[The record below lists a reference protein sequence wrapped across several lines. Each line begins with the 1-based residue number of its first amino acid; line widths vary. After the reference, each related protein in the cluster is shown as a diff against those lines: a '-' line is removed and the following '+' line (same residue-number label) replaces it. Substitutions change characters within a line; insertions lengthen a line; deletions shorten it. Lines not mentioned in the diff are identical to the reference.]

1 MPFAELGE
9 VTVFFTDDGQAGG
22 AAPLLLVHGWGADSH
37 EWAWHIPALAAT
49 RRVIAP
55 DLRGHGYS
63 STPPGGYSPQHFAA
77 DLTLL
82 LDHLG
87 TGPVVAVGHSMGAQ
101 IASILAV
108 EHPER
113 IVALVAV
120 DPGYGIAPELA
131 AAFPAMIESL
141 RGRDTHAAAVRMDSW
156 SYTATTPPLI
166 RTWHTRRLLGAH
178 PHVLADSFAA
188 MFTGPGQIGVRPASD
203 AYLARRK
210 CPVLTLRADP
220 AAAQWEQGLL
230 GHPCSQVI
238 TWPGC
243 GHRLHEE
250 RPDEFVLTMQ
260 RWLRSIDRGDR
271 ETT

>member
-1 MPFAELGE
+1 MPFAELGDI
-9 VTVFFTDDGQAGG
+9 TVFYTDDGQAGG
-22 AAPLLLVHGWGADSH
+22 VAPLLLVHGWGADSH
-37 EWAWHIPALAAT
+37 EWAWHIPALAAA

-63 STPPGGYSPQHFAA
+63 SVPPQGYSPHRFAA
-77 DLTLL
+77 DLALL
-82 LDHLG
+82 LDHLD

-113 IVALVAV
+113 IEALVAV
-120 DPGYGIAPELA
+120 DPAYGIAPEVA
-131 AAFPAMIESL
+131 ASFPAMIESL
-141 RGRDTHAAAVRMDSW
+141 RGGDARAAAVRIDSW
-156 SYTATTPPLI
+156 SYTPATPPVI
-166 RTWHTRRLLGAH
+166 KAWHTRRLLAAH
-178 PHVLADSFAA
+178 PHVLAESFAA

-220 AAAQWEQGLL
+220 AAAEWEQSLP
-230 GHPCSQVI
+230 GHPGCKVI
-238 TWPGC
+238 AWPGS

-250 RPDEFVLTMQ
+250 RPGEFVLAMQ
-260 RWLRSIDRGDR
+260 QWLRSTDEGDKVTR
-271 ETT
+271 